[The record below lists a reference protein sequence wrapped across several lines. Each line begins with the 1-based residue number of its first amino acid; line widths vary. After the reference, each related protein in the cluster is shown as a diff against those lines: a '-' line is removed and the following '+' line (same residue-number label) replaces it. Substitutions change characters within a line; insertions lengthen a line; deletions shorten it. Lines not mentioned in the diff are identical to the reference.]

1 LSAQQEVWPSSKEFA
16 QQQSKVSV
24 SDIRVCRLVGVDSMD
39 DDEIAGLIDY
49 KELPVAPPRGE
60 DWSRKP
66 LPEMRPIDSNPPK
79 IAITDA

>member
-1 LSAQQEVWPSSKEFA
+1 
-16 QQQSKVSV
+16 
-24 SDIRVCRLVGVDSMD
+24 MD